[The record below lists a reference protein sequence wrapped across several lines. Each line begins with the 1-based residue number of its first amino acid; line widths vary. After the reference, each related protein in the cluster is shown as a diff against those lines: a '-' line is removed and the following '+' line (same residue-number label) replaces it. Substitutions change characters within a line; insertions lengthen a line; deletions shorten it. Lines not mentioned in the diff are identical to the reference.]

1 MPITGGRAVMDF
13 AMLPPE
19 INSGRMYVG
28 VGSGPLL
35 AAAAA
40 WDGLAAELRSTA
52 SSYHAVVSGLT
63 AGPWL
68 GPASASMAGAAATY
82 AAWLN
87 TTAAQAA
94 DTATQAKAAATAY
107 QEAFVATV
115 PPPLVATNR
124 SLLTKLVAR
133 NLFGQYTA
141 AIAATEAQYAE
152 MWAQDATA
160 MYGYAGSSAAATAL
174 TPFAPPQQNTDPAAS
189 ANQGA
194 AVGQATGAS
203 AGNAQSAVS
212 SLQQAFSAIPNALQ
226 SAAAPTAAVPAQTSL
241 INLLNLISDLISIF
255 VDLPADFATFSAD
268 LPVDVIGVVSLAL
281 DVIGAG
287 TGLHTDEIVSGWAGE
302 EPWPGTGEAP
312 PTPFKGIL
320 TGPIVPAAT
329 APAPAPTVSAGL
341 GEANTVGALSVPQT
355 WTIATPAVRPI
366 SVKLPALAG
375 VSAIPAVAASAE
387 VGSGSTLGEMAL
399 AGMAGRAMAGPVGV
413 GGGKDAGKTAAGQ
426 RVAVRPAGAAT
437 TGAPAAADI
446 GGDASEP
453 RTVVTGVAAELRE
466 FAKLRDEGIL
476 TEEEYTEQ
484 KNRLLGR

>member
-1 MPITGGRAVMDF
+1 
-13 AMLPPE
+13 MLPPE

-28 VGSGPLL
+28 VGSGSML

-40 WDGLAAELRSTA
+40 WDGLAAELRSA
-52 SSYHAVVSGLT
+52 ANSYHSVVSGLT
-63 AGPWL
+63 TGPWL
-68 GPASASMAGAAATY
+68 GPSSASMAAAAATY

-87 TTAAQAA
+87 TAAAQAA
-94 DTATQAKAAATAY
+94 ETATQAKAAATAY

-141 AIAATEAQYAE
+141 TIAATEAQYAE
-152 MWAQDATA
+152 MWAQDAAA
-160 MYGYAGSSAAATAL
+160 MYSYAGSSAAASAL

-189 ANQGA
+189 ANQAA
-194 AVGQATGAS
+194 AVGQATGTS
-203 AGNAQSAVS
+203 AGNAQRTVS
-212 SLQQAFSAIPNALQ
+212 SVQQAFSAVPNALQ
-226 SAAAPTAAVPAQTSL
+226 SAATPSAALPTQASL
-241 INLLNLISDLISIF
+241 TNVLNLISDLISIF
-255 VDLPADFATFSAD
+255 VDLPADIATFTAD

-302 EPWPGTGEAP
+302 EPWPGTGEMP
-312 PTPFKGIL
+312 PTQFKGIL
-320 TGPIVPAAT
+320 TGPIVPT
-329 APAPAPTVSAGL
+329 APASAPTMSAGL

-355 WTIATPAVRPI
+355 WTIATPAVHPI
-366 SVKLPALAG
+366 SVRLPALPG
-375 VSAIPAVAASAE
+375 VSAIPVVAASETAA

-399 AGMAGRAMAGPVGV
+399 AGMAGRAVAGTVGI
-413 GGGKDAGKTAAGQ
+413 GGGKNVGKTAAGQ
-426 RVAVRPAGAAT
+426 RVAALPAGAANA
-437 TGAPAAADI
+437 GAPAAADAND
-446 GGDASEP
+446 DASKS

-476 TEEEYTEQ
+476 TDEEYTEQ